1 MKIEKGAESAKSTRV
16 ALGSDHAGFE
26 LKNQLVGFLT
36 NQGHQVQDFGTFSLE
51 SVDYPD
57 YGLRVAIAVS
67 NGQFERGILVCR
79 SGIGM
84 SIAANKVK
92 GVRAALCRDAESAQ
106 LSRLHNDSNILVLAA
121 SFTREVEA
129 RELVSIWLAT
139 PFEGGRHARRTEKIS
154 HFEAKSGGRIS
165 ADFLTK
171 PSGEGVTHWFGAMP
185 EVTPE
190 VEREPGQERPSR
202 ASAFWHYHGKTVED
216 SDPEAYGLLQRETA
230 RHSETLDLVAS
241 ESVVDPAILEAT
253 GSIFTLKYAEGYPGD
268 RLYPGCE
275 VMDEVETL
283 AIDRAKLLFGA
294 GHVNVQPYS
303 GTQSNMAAYFAV
315 LKPGDKIVSMRSDHG
330 GHSTHGGGSSFS
342 GALYKSFRYGVK
354 KTTELLDYEAVEE
367 LARIEKPRL
376 IIAGGSAYSR
386 LIDFA
391 RFRAIA
397 DSCGSMLM
405 VDMAH
410 LAGLVAAGI
419 HPSPVPFSDVV
430 TSTTHKT
437 LQGPRGGLILCR
449 RELADAIDKAVFPV
463 TQGGPLMHVI
473 LAKAMCFKLAL
484 QREFREFQ
492 HQVVRN
498 SRALANAL
506 MRLEYRIVSGGT
518 DTHLFVVD
526 TTAAGID
533 GSIAWKQLEQ
543 AGILVNKC
551 AVPFQEE
558 NTFGGIRIGTLS
570 LTSRGMKDAD
580 MVQVA
585 ELIHL
590 GLSRGTSSAG
600 IAGAKAGV
608 KRLCAQFRV
617 YA

>member
-1 MKIEKGAESAKSTRV
+1 VKIEKRDESAKSTRV

-26 LKNQLVGFLT
+26 LKKHLVNFLM
-36 NQGHQVQDFGTFSLE
+36 NQGHQVQDFGAFSLE

-67 NGQFERGILVCR
+67 AGQFERGILICR

-84 SIAANKVK
+84 SIAANKVT

-106 LSRLHNDSNILVLAA
+106 LSRLHNDSNVLVLAA
-121 SFTREVEA
+121 GFTHGVEA
-129 RELVSIWLAT
+129 EELVSIWLAT
-139 PFEGGRHARRTEKIS
+139 PFEGGRHARRMEKIS
-154 HFEAKSGGRIS
+154 HFEEKSGGRIPP
-165 ADFLTK
+165 DFRTE
-171 PSGEGVTHWFGAMP
+171 PPGEGVAHWFGVMP
-185 EVTPE
+185 EVAPE
-190 VEREPGQERPSR
+190 IEREPRQKRPTR
-202 ASAFWHYHGKTVED
+202 ASAFWLYHGQTVKS
-216 SDPEAYGLLQRETA
+216 SDPEAYNLLQRETT

-283 AIDRAKLLFGA
+283 AIERAKLLFGA
-294 GHVNVQPYS
+294 DHVNVQPYS
-303 GTQSNMAAYFAV
+303 GTQSNMAAYFAA

-330 GHSTHGGGSSFS
+330 GHSTHGGSSSFS

-354 KTTELLDYEAVEE
+354 ETTELLDYEEVGE
-367 LARIEKPRL
+367 LARREKPRL

-397 DSCGSMLM
+397 DSCGAMLM

-449 RELADAIDKAVFPV
+449 RELADAIDKAVFPM

-492 HQVVRN
+492 LQVVRN
-498 SRALANAL
+498 SRALATEL
-506 MRLEYRIVSGGT
+506 KRLDYRIVSGGT

-526 TTAAGID
+526 TKAAGID

-551 AVPFQEE
+551 AVPFHEG

-580 MVQVA
+580 MAQVA

-590 GLSRGTSSAG
+590 GLRKGSSSAG
-600 IAGAKAGV
+600 IADVKAGV
-608 KRLCAQFRV
+608 KKLCAQFRA

>member
-1 MKIEKGAESAKSTRV
+1 MKNENEAGGATSMRI

-26 LKNQLVGFLT
+26 LKKHLMGFLR
-36 NQGHQVQDFGTFSLE
+36 NLGYQVEDLGASSLE

-57 YGLRVAIAVS
+57 YGLRVGVAVS
-67 NGQFERGILVCR
+67 DGRFERGILVCR

-92 GVRAALCRDAESAQ
+92 GVRAALCRDRESAQ
-106 LSRLHNDSNILVLAA
+106 LSRLHNDSNVLVLAA
-121 SFTREVEA
+121 GFTPEREAE
-129 RELVSIWLAT
+129 ELVTIWLVT
-139 PFEGGRHARRTEKIS
+139 RFEGGRHARRMEKIS
-154 HFEAKSGGRIS
+154 QFEERTAGRIPP
-165 ADFLTK
+165 DYRTQV
-171 PSGEGVTHWFGAMP
+171 GGDEVTHWLGIVPQDDEERGPTTPSGGSPFWSYHGQTIKVADP
-185 EVTPE
+185 EV
-190 VEREPGQERPSR
+190 
-202 ASAFWHYHGKTVED
+202 
-216 SDPEAYGLLQRETA
+216 YGLLQRETK

-241 ESVVDPAILEAT
+241 ESIIDPGILEAA

-283 AIDRAKLLFGA
+283 AIERAKLLFGA
-294 GHVNVQPYS
+294 DHVNVQPYS

-330 GHSTHGGGSSFS
+330 GHSTHGGNSSFS

-354 KTTELLDYEAVEE
+354 KHTELIDYEEVEG
-367 LARIEKPRL
+367 LASREKPRL

-386 LIDFA
+386 LIDFG

-397 DSCGSMLM
+397 DSCGAMLM

-419 HPSPVPFSDVV
+419 HPSPVPFADIV

-437 LQGPRGGLILCR
+437 LQGPRGGLVLCR
-449 RELADAIDKAVFPV
+449 RELADAIDEAVFPV
-463 TQGGPLMHVI
+463 MQGGPLMHVI
-473 LAKAMCFKLAL
+473 LAKAMCFRLAL

-492 HQVVRN
+492 LQVVRN
-498 SRALANAL
+498 ASALANEL
-506 MRLEYRIVSGGT
+506 KRLGYRIVSDGT
-518 DTHLFVVD
+518 DNHLFVVD
-526 TTAAGID
+526 TKVAGID
-533 GSIAWKQLEQ
+533 GSVAWRQLEK

-551 AVPFQEE
+551 AVPFHEA

-570 LTSRGMKDAD
+570 LTSRGMKEAD
-580 MVQVA
+580 MPRVA
-585 ELIHL
+585 ELINL
-590 GLSRGTSSAG
+590 GLKEKSESAG
-600 IAGAKAGV
+600 AADLKAGV
-608 KRLCAQFRV
+608 KQICGQFRV
-617 YA
+617 YG